1 MARIDVNR
9 SGELEVFVRV
19 VERGGFSAA
28 ARALRMS
35 PSAVSKLVSR
45 LEARLSARLV
55 QRSTRRLEL
64 TPEGRA
70 FYERGVGILAEMDA
84 AERAASASELAA
96 GHLKVSAHVPFGVG
110 FLLPTL
116 PAFLDAHPR
125 VTVEAVLTDK
135 VVDLLEERTDIAVR
149 SGPLKSSRLVARKLG
164 ETRMVIVGA
173 PAYLARAGTPTTPA
187 DLERHNRLT
196 FCYSREMDGWPLR
209 TPGGEV
215 RHIPAGNAVVNDG
228 ESLRRLVVEGLG
240 LARLGVFQ
248 VADDIAAGRLV
259 PVLEAFNPG
268 DTDPLHAVYVGQ
280 GGPLPAR
287 VRAFLDHL
295 AACVAPRF
303 TALGLADPEALARM
317 APGDPT

>member
-1 MARIDVNR
+1 MARLDVNR
-9 SGELEVFVRV
+9 SGELDVFVRV

-28 ARALRMS
+28 ARTLRMT

-45 LEARLSARLV
+45 LEARLGARLV

-70 FYERGVGILAEMDA
+70 FYERGVGILAELEA

-96 GHLKVSAHVPFGVG
+96 GHLKVSTHVPFGVG
-110 FLLPTL
+110 FLLPAL
-116 PAFLDAHPR
+116 PAFLAAHPR
-125 VTVEAVLTDK
+125 VSVEAVLTDK
-135 VVDLLEERTDIAVR
+135 VLDLLEERTDIAVR

-173 PAYLARAGTPTTPA
+173 PAYLERMGRPETPA
-187 DLERHNRLT
+187 DLERHNRLA
-196 FCYSREMDGWPLR
+196 FCYARENDGWPLR

-215 RHIPAGNAVVNDG
+215 RHVPSGNVTVNDG
-228 ESLRRLVVEGLG
+228 ESLRRLAVEGLG

-248 VADDIAAGRLV
+248 VARDIAEGRLE
-259 PVLEAFNPG
+259 PVLEASNPG
-268 DTDPLHAVYVGQ
+268 DLDPLHAVYMGQ

-295 AACVAPRF
+295 SSHVAPRF
-303 TALGLADPEALARM
+303 SALGRADPAALAATGRL
-317 APGDPT
+317 PD

>member
-1 MARIDVNR
+1 MARVDVNR

-19 VERGGFSAA
+19 VELGGFSAA
-28 ARALRMS
+28 ARKLRMT

-45 LEARLSARLV
+45 LEARLGARLV

-70 FYERGVGILAEMDA
+70 FYERGVGILAELDA

-96 GHLKVSAHVPFGVG
+96 GHLKVSAHVPFGVD

-116 PAFLDAHPR
+116 PAFLAAHPR
-125 VTVEAVLTDK
+125 VSVEAVLTDK

-149 SGPLKSSRLVARKLG
+149 SGPLKSSQLVARKLG
-164 ETRMVIVGA
+164 ETRMVIVAA
-173 PAYLARAGTPTTPA
+173 PAYLARAGIPETPE
-187 DLERHNRLT
+187 DLEQHNRLT
-196 FCYSREMDGWPLR
+196 LCYAREMDGWPLR
-209 TPGGEV
+209 TPGGEI
-215 RHIPAGNAVVNDG
+215 RHVPAGNAMVNDG

-240 LARLGVFQ
+240 LARLGLFQ
-248 VADDIAAGRLV
+248 VAEDIAAGRLV

-268 DTDPLHAVYVGQ
+268 DTDPLHAVYLGQ

-295 AACVAPRF
+295 AAHVAPRF
-303 TALGLADPEALARM
+303 SALALADPEALARK
-317 APGDPT
+317 ASGDPT

>member
-1 MARIDVNR
+1 MARLDVNR
-9 SGELEVFVRV
+9 SGELEVFIRV
-19 VERGGFSAA
+19 VDLGGFSAA

-35 PSAVSKLVSR
+35 PSAISKLISR
-45 LEARLSARLV
+45 LETRLGARLV
-55 QRSTRRLEL
+55 QRSTRRLQL

-70 FYERGVGILAEMDA
+70 FYERGMGILAELDA

-96 GHLKVSAHVPFGVG
+96 GHLKVSAHMPFGIG
-110 FLLPTL
+110 FLLPAL
-116 PAFLDAHPR
+116 PAFLAAHPR

-135 VVDLLEERTDIAVR
+135 VVDLLEERTDVAVR

-173 PAYLARAGTPTTPA
+173 PGYLERAGIPQVPE
-187 DLERHNRLT
+187 DLARHNRLT
-196 FCYSREMDGWPLR
+196 FCYARENDGWPLR
-209 TPGGEV
+209 TTAGEV
-215 RHIPAGNAVVNDG
+215 RHMPAGNVQVSDG
-228 ESLRRLVVEGLG
+228 EALRHLAVEGMG
-240 LARLGVFQ
+240 LARFGVFQ

-268 DTDPLHAVYVGQ
+268 DTDPLHAVYMGQ

-295 AACVAPRF
+295 AADVAPRF
-303 TALGLADPEALARM
+303 SALGLADPETLARQ
-317 APGDPT
+317 APR